1 MSYSKNYSCK
11 FMQANL
17 WHYKLF
23 QFQLFFWIWK
33 VWKVRGKITKTWIS
47 QEWRELFRWKNI
59 FQFLKGY
66 HLVKKLKFEEIA
78 QDLSTQFVQNW
89 YPKFTS
95 NLTIFVRFIL
105 KLSSYFKTG
114 TIFWVILKNIRLP
127 WIQAKMQPKSQ
138 QVEWTRQIFS
148 RKIAKNY

>member
-1 MSYSKNYSCK
+1 M
-11 FMQANL
+11 
-17 WHYKLF
+17 
-23 QFQLFFWIWK
+23 
-33 VWKVRGKITKTWIS
+33 
-47 QEWRELFRWKNI
+47 
-59 FQFLKGY
+59 
-66 HLVKKLKFEEIA
+66 KKLKFEEIA

-138 QVEWTRQIFS
+138 QVEWTRQIFAEKLPKITNIPTYNVIIQVKFNIS
-148 RKIAKNY
+148 IYFCFIEPTAGVNESKIWPKIANTPIINKHNTPLVSLDNSSTMKIFQIYL